1 MVNIAIEVSGDTIT
15 CRVNGENSER
25 NVIRYL
31 NDIHEAMTTHRCGK
45 VLIVENLQGPGLNLL
60 KMYHIIRTARKT
72 ILSLPHAIAY
82 VDVNPE
88 HNRHS
93 LKFAETAAL
102 NRFIHMRLFAT
113 EEEAVRWLEQMT
125 I

>member
-1 MVNIAIEVSGDTIT
+1 MVTVSIEHRRNILF
-15 CRVNGENSER
+15 CRVNGRNSEE

-31 NDIHEAMTTHRCGK
+31 NELHDAMEKYHCGK
-45 VLIVENLQGPGLNLL
+45 VLIIENLSGPGLNLL

-82 VDVNPE
+82 IDRNPE
-88 HNRHS
+88 HDHRS
-93 LKFAETAAL
+93 LKFAETVAL
-102 NRFIHMRLFAT
+102 NRFIHMRLFT
-113 EEEAVRWLEQMT
+113 NEEEAVRWLEHMN